1 MRGNR
6 FLDEMLLGSDAKL
19 NFVPREQWKTL
30 QGDLEDKFKDDPS
43 NCIDS

>member
-1 MRGNR
+1 MQP
-6 FLDEMLLGSDAKL
+6 

-43 NCIDS
+43 SYVIAEGAYQVDALLAL